1 LINSND
7 YSVTI
12 VGGCGH
18 VGLPL
23 ACFISNK
30 GLKVRAYDTNSDAV
44 KEVNNATLPF
54 IEPGVEKMLKEGLEN
69 GNFLATSDPSCVRD
83 SNIIIIVVGT
93 PVDSDNNPSS
103 DHIFGII
110 EDLASYFNANQ
121 IIMLRSTVYPGTTE
135 EVAKRILKYTGVDNL
150 INCPERLAEG
160 KAIEELG
167 ILPQI
172 IGADTEFMYEK
183 SKQFFNMLGIRTLKL
198 SRKESEFAKLF
209 SNAWRYIKFAAT
221 NELYTIAESNN
232 CSYKNIRDAMM
243 FQYPRNSDL
252 PFPGFAAGP
261 CLVKDTSFLSTYMAN
276 KFLMGNTA
284 LMINEGLPMFVVSEL
299 EKKYDLKNMVVGILG
314 MTFKPEIDDIR
325 SSLSFKLKKSLLLRS
340 QKVLMSDPFAS
351 HHENK
356 PLSEV
361 LSDSDLIII
370 ATPHSEY
377 EKLEFSMPVFSIWE

>member
-1 LINSND
+1 MINSND

-23 ACFISNK
+23 ACFISSK

-44 KEVNNATLPF
+44 REVNNATLPF
-54 IEPGVEKMLKEGLEN
+54 IEPGVEKMLNEGLKN
-69 GNFLATSDPSCVRD
+69 GNFLATSDPSCVKE

-103 DHIFGII
+103 DHIFGVI
-110 EDLASYFNANQ
+110 ENLAPYFNANQ

-135 EVAKRILKYTGVDNL
+135 EVAKLIFKYTGIDNL

-160 KAIEELG
+160 KAIEELE

-183 SKQFFNMLGIRTLKL
+183 SKQFFNALGVGTLKL
-198 SRKESEFAKLF
+198 SRKESELAKLF

-232 CSYKNIRDAMM
+232 CSYKNIRNAMM

-252 PFPGFAAGP
+252 PSPGFAAGP
-261 CLVKDTSFLSTYMAN
+261 CLVKDTSFLSTYMSN
-276 KFLMGNTA
+276 KFLMGNAA

-299 EKKYDLKNMVVGILG
+299 EKKYELKKMVVGILG

-325 SSLSFKLKKSLLLRS
+325 SSLSFKLKKSLLLRA
-340 QKVLMSDPFAS
+340 QRVLMSDPFAS
-351 HHENK
+351 HIENK

-370 ATPHSEY
+370 ATPHTEY
-377 EKLEFSMPVFSIWE
+377 EKLEFSIPVFSIWE